1 MVDGFDI
8 VSPAGAEPAGGRQLA
23 PRVRSLQGITLG
35 LLDNGK
41 HNAGP
46 LLAAVGARLRET
58 YGLELLPH
66 PKSERNVPL
75 TPQTLGTLRQCD
87 AVINGVPD

>member
-1 MVDGFDI
+1 MSIGFDI
-8 VSPAGAEPAGGRQLA
+8 LSPAGAEPAGGQALA
-23 PRVRSLQGITLG
+23 PRVRSLQGISLG

-46 LLAAVGARLRET
+46 LLAAIGALLRET
-58 YGLELLPH
+58 YGLELMPH
-66 PKSERNVPL
+66 PKVERNVPL
-75 TPQTLGTLRQCD
+75 TPQTLSTLRQCS